1 MRLVE
6 MQVQDYIKV
15 LASNAP
21 APGGGSASALSG
33 AQGIALAGMVAAL
46 TIGKK
51 KYADELGLCLQVSA
65 DADKLRQRMLLQI
78 DADTEAFN
86 LVSAAYQLPKET
98 DAQKAERSAAIAA
111 ATLEA
116 TQVPF
121 ATMELA
127 LEALKLTQ
135 ALVGHS
141 NNNCASDLGVAA
153 LNLEAC
159 LKGAWLNVCINLDGI
174 KDPEKAQTFSC
185 KAKSMLEKAAQ
196 IVADILAGIG
206 MDAIDR
212 IMK

>member
-65 DADKLRQRMLLQI
+65 DADKLRQRMLQQI

-174 KDPEKAQTFSC
+174 KDPEKAQRFSC

-206 MDAIDR
+206 MDAIG
-212 IMK
+212 